1 MKLENHK
8 LEKTEDKESLM
19 FKIEEKLQNAS
30 TRRENLIEQVKTTA
44 AQSYTQKS
52 AQKDEWAYEPSLT
65 DFISISPTLIKP
77 KQSLTLLDALQLF
90 LWAYKQRLF
99 FSRCRMIIPQQL

>member
-44 AQSYTQKS
+44 AQS
-52 AQKDEWAYEPSLT
+52 
-65 DFISISPTLIKP
+65 
-77 KQSLTLLDALQLF
+77 
-90 LWAYKQRLF
+90 
-99 FSRCRMIIPQQL
+99 